1 MAPCPLC
8 SQPIVTYR
16 IRLTSDDELTM
27 CCNDNCMY
35 PFHDKETFRSC
46 LVIQKSAKVAKKRKQ
61 DASEV
66 DNSQSEPIKAVKTT
80 QPPKLTTGP
89 IPNILTT
96 NKDLIQPP
104 GRTTNAA
111 PAATTSIQNIFMP
124 AIPNTSACKNPHV
137 ALPPTKSTN
146 SAFMATSTGVHLP
159 ILNQVASTASPTP
172 VDPLAF
178 LFGPNSPL
186 LDPSQGV
193 PETSFTSSSSSPTA
207 LPPLSAASSPDMSL
221 DFLDS
226 DSWMMPTTPPSLTQ
240 TMNQPKQTDTSSSM
254 SDQSIRDLL
263 FDDFDT
269 GSEPHMQDFGSLML
283 DLDDTSLDALLG
295 GMSSV

>member
-27 CCNDNCMY
+27 CCNENCMY

-66 DNSQSEPIKAVKTT
+66 DTSQSEPIKAMKTT

-89 IPNILTT
+89 IPNTPT
-96 NKDLIQPP
+96 ASKDLIQPP
-104 GRTTNAA
+104 GRTAHAA
-111 PAATTSIQNIFMP
+111 PVAKTSIQNTFMP
-124 AIPNTSACKNPHV
+124 ALPSTSASKNSHV
-137 ALPPTKSTN
+137 ALPPTKSSN
-146 SAFMATSTGVHLP
+146 PAFMTTSTGVQLP
-159 ILNQVASTASPTP
+159 VLGQVTTTASPTP

-186 LDPSQGV
+186 LDPSLGV
-193 PETSFTSSSSSPTA
+193 PETNSTLSSSSPTA
-207 LPPLSAASSPDMSL
+207 LPALSAASSPDMSL

-263 FDDFDT
+263 FDDFDA

-295 GMSSV
+295 GLPLV